1 MLVISRIA
9 ASAIDISFHDTRPV
23 HANPAKM
30 AASDRRST
38 SVSSRR
44 PDSDARPYARA
55 IPPSIPSNTWP
66 SAIRPSPPPPPP
78 PPPAPPP
85 PPPPPPPAPP
95 PPVPQPPPPLAPP
108 SPQAPPSPPPPA
120 SPPVVASTPRP
131 CVVPNV
137 HGKTLR
143 RAAAAIRAS
152 SCRVGRIRYVRSR
165 LRRGLVIGESPK
177 PGTRLRNRGRVNL
190 VVSRWR

>member
-1 MLVISRIA
+1 MYYKCEDLMKTAVAFLLTVIL
-9 ASAIDISFHDTRPV
+9 SAC
-23 HANPAKM
+23 
-30 AASDRRST
+30 
-38 SVSSRR
+38 
-44 PDSDARPYARA
+44 SDAMTSTA
-55 IPPSIPSNTWP
+55 
-66 SAIRPSPPPPPP
+66 P

-165 LRRGLVIGESPK
+165 LRRGLV
-177 PGTRLRNRGRVNL
+177 
-190 VVSRWR
+190 